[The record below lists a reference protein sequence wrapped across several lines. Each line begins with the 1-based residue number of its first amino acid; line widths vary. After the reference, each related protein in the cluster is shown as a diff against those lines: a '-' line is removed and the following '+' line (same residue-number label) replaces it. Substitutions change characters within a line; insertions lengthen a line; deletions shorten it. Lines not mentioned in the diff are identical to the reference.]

1 MSDPVSNAEI
11 EDVLSSIRRL
21 VSNGDRDKTHV
32 LPAAKTES
40 ADKLVLTPALRV
52 DASEDDG
59 DRESHQAENDSDLSA
74 ISDSFEFHH
83 VPRDDEAATGD
94 HPQDALLL
102 KEGDEVQAEEAAT
115 SEMSDAK
122 TTSQTMSEPEHH
134 DSAYTSDD
142 PVSQEHSSDN
152 DEPDAEHHAG
162 DQSPEPETQ
171 NHEDASKKV
180 VLGDR
185 IAEVEDAVAAREDE
199 WEPDGET
206 DDPYS
211 GSEVT
216 PMAWEDYGPEPE
228 YNESA
233 PVMRGPSL
241 VYASSDTRSAG
252 ADDRS
257 ASEGNDDAALSD
269 SANDPEDGS
278 AKTRENEAGL
288 WSDEGEAIIDEDTL
302 RDMVSEIVRQELQGA
317 LGERITRN
325 VRKLVRRE
333 IHRAL
338 TSQEFD

>member
-74 ISDSFEFHH
+74 IGDSFEFHH

-102 KEGDEVQAEEAAT
+102 KEDDEVQAEEAAT

-142 PVSQEHSSDN
+142 TVSQEHSSDN

-216 PMAWEDYGPEPE
+216 PMAWEDYGPEPAE
-228 YNESA
+228 DEDEPAAS
-233 PVMRGPSL
+233 GPEVIVAHPS
-241 VYASSDTRSAG
+241 YRRDASSDHPA
-252 ADDRS
+252 
-257 ASEGNDDAALSD
+257 
-269 SANDPEDGS
+269 
-278 AKTRENEAGL
+278 
-288 WSDEGEAIIDEDTL
+288 
-302 RDMVSEIVRQELQGA
+302 
-317 LGERITRN
+317 
-325 VRKLVRRE
+325 
-333 IHRAL
+333 
-338 TSQEFD
+338 